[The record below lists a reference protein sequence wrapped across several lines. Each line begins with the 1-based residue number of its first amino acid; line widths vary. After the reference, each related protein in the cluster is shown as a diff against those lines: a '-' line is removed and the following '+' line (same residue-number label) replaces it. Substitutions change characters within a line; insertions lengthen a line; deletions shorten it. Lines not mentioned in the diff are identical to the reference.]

1 MAWLD
6 PFTCIG
12 HSLIGMLNI
21 WSHNYP
27 KALHNFERAVALN
40 PQEPVYIFR
49 RGYCR
54 LLEKQYREAIEDFD
68 RVLELFPRFAEVGNP
83 RLYFKRGLAY
93 LELKNYHA
101 ARHDFNLELKRN
113 PKDANCFYYLA
124 LVAWRLEYMEV
135 AIGNLAV
142 AKKLAL
148 KWPQN
153 KRLTGKLEALQK
165 EMENDNRS

>member
-1 MAWLD
+1 MSWLD
-6 PFTCIG
+6 AFTCIG
-12 HSLIGMLNI
+12 HSAIGTIEL
-21 WSHNYP
+21 WRRHYP
-27 KALHNFERAVALN
+27 KALYHYERAVALN

-101 ARHDFNLELKRN
+101 ARHDFNLEIKRN
-113 PKDANCFYYLA
+113 PKDPESFYYLA
-124 LVAWRLEYMEV
+124 LVAWRLEYTEV

-153 KRLTGKLEALQK
+153 KRTLGYLEALQK
-165 EMENDNRS
+165 EMENGNRS